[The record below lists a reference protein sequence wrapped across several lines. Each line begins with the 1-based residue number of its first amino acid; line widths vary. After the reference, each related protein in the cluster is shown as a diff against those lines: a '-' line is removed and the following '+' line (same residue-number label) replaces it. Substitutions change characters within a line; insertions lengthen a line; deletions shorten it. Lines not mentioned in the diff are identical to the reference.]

1 MVCTSCRAVLFCPF
15 GRFWLW
21 VHGVRVVKGGKEIV
35 SRDQVREMA
44 KGVCVLDL
52 RKTEFLARCA
62 AHEILVCGN
71 VVGVV
76 GAKESVQKMLKTV
89 EKTVRGRS

>member
-1 MVCTSCRAVLFCPF
+1 MACTSCRAVLFCPF

-21 VHGVRVVKGGKEIV
+21 VHGIRVVRGAKEIV
-35 SRDQVREMA
+35 SRDQVRELA
-44 KGVCVLDL
+44 KDVCVLDL
-52 RKTEFLARCA
+52 SRTEYLARCA
-62 AHEILVCGN
+62 AHEILMSGK

-89 EKTVRGRS
+89 EKTVRDMS